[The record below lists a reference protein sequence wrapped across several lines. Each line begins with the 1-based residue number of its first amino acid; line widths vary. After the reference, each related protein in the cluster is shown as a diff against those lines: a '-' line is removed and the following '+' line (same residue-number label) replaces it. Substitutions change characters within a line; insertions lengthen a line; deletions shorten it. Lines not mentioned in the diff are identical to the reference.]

1 MVQILIFE
9 KNGDTSY
16 NKITSSN
23 ELYKK
28 CGFRKTEGFDII
40 SSWHIESS
48 NITIELWGRIIG
60 KGNLKNNYKFSIPID
75 KLIYGNC
82 TLVAKTNDSLIDL
95 TSDMWSDF
103 CNEINNASNKLETL
117 NGKVDKMDNELDKL
131 KNLSLNDPKIIDKSD
146 ISNKSDVSDSSDIS
160 NLSDLSDNS
169 DNSDD
174 SELKKESYVY
184 SSEEEVS

>member
-48 NITIELWGRIIG
+48 NITVELWGRIIG
-60 KGNLKNNYKFSIPID
+60 KGNIKND
-75 KLIYGNC
+75 
-82 TLVAKTNDSLIDL
+82 
-95 TSDMWSDF
+95 
-103 CNEINNASNKLETL
+103 INNATNKLESL
-117 NGKVDKMDNELDKL
+117 NGKVDKMEDELDKL

-169 DNSDD
+169 DD

-184 SSEEEVS
+184 SSEEEAS